1 MGVIQYLNDFF
12 QAIWLFVIKINFFD
26 VLDILMLAFIIYMII
41 KFTKETR
48 AEQLLKGISFLIL
61 LFLLIKQFNQQ
72 LKVMNFIL
80 ENFFQVGIIALIIM
94 FQPEL
99 RRILEKMG
107 RSSVSNIALSFENQN
122 ITDELLINMI
132 KQVTEACARFSK
144 SKTGALIAI
153 ERQTGLGEQIDTGT
167 ILKSE
172 VSTELLGNIFFPNT
186 PLHDGAVI
194 IRNGLI
200 HAAGC
205 FLPKPQKE
213 QLISKDLGSR
223 HRAAIGLSEISD
235 AIIIAVSEETG
246 TISVAENGSL
256 ARGFN
261 AESLKELLYTK
272 LLSDQNYRRRKSR
285 KKQFSKS
292 NQNTDNKQNDS
303 QDNSTPKA

>member
-1 MGVIQYLNDFF
+1 MGVLQYFSDFF
-12 QAIWLFVIKINFFD
+12 QAIWLFVTKITVFD
-26 VLDILMLAFIIYMII
+26 VLDILMLAWIIYMAI

-48 AEQLLKGISFLIL
+48 AEQLLKGISVFVL
-61 LFLLIKQFNQQ
+61 LFLLIKQFNSK

-107 RSSVSNIALSFENQN
+107 RSSVSNIALSFENQD
-122 ITDELLINMI
+122 ITDDILIYMI
-132 KQVTEACARFSK
+132 KQVTEACIKLSRT
-144 SKTGALIAI
+144 KTGALIVV

-167 ILKSE
+167 ILKSQ
-172 VSTELLGNIFFPNT
+172 VSTALLCNIFYPNT

-194 IRNGLI
+194 IRDGMI

-213 QLISKDLGSR
+213 QLISRDLGSR
-223 HRAAIGLSEISD
+223 HRAAIGMSEMSD

-261 AESLKELLYTK
+261 ADSLKELLYVK
-272 LLSDQNYRRRKSR
+272 LLSEPNSRRRRSR

-292 NQNTDNKQNDS
+292 KSDS
-303 QDNSTPKA
+303 EQDEI

>member
-1 MGVIQYLNDFF
+1 MGVIQYLSDFF
-12 QAIWLFVIKINFFD
+12 QALWLFVTKITVFD
-26 VLDILMLAFIIYMII
+26 VLDILMLAWIIYMAI

-48 AEQLLKGISFLIL
+48 AEQLLKGISVFIL
-61 LFLLIKQFNQQ
+61 LFLLIKQFNSQ

-107 RSSVSNIALSFENQN
+107 RSSVSNIALSFENQDM
-122 ITDELLINMI
+122 TDDILIYMI
-132 KQVTEACARFSK
+132 NQVTEACTKLART
-144 SKTGALIAI
+144 KTGALVVI

-167 ILKSE
+167 VLKSQ
-172 VSTELLGNIFFPNT
+172 VSSALLCNIFYPNT

-194 IRNGLI
+194 IRDGMI

-213 QLISKDLGSR
+213 QLISRDLGSR
-223 HRAAIGLSEISD
+223 HRAAIGMSEMSD
-235 AIIIAVSEETG
+235 AIIIVVSEETG

-261 AESLKELLYTK
+261 ADSLKELLYTK
-272 LLSDQNYRRRKSR
+272 LLSEQNSRRRRSR
-285 KKQFSKS
+285 KKQILKS
-292 NQNTDNKQNDS
+292 NYNNDNKENTDN
-303 QDNSTPKA
+303 

>member
-1 MGVIQYLNDFF
+1 
-12 QAIWLFVIKINFFD
+12 
-26 VLDILMLAFIIYMII
+26 
-41 KFTKETR
+41 
-48 AEQLLKGISFLIL
+48 
-61 LFLLIKQFNQQ
+61 
-72 LKVMNFIL
+72 
-80 ENFFQVGIIALIIM
+80 
-94 FQPEL
+94 
-99 RRILEKMG
+99 
-107 RSSVSNIALSFENQN
+107 
-122 ITDELLINMI
+122 MI